1 MRRAG
6 VTLVSVAIFSW
17 SRLEPKDGSFEFDWL
32 DDILRRLERAGI
44 AVDLATGTASPP
56 GWFSHAHPETLPV
69 DREGHRL
76 WPGSR
81 QAWCPSSTVFTR
93 YATRLT
99 AEMATRYHDHPAWP
113 CGTSRTSTAVTTH
126 PATAT
131 PAPMRSATG
140 WCTATATSRPS
151 TSWGTA
157 FWSQRY
163 VDWEHILPPRHT
175 PTFSNPTQV
184 LDYRRFQSDALLSQ
198 YVAERDVLHRLSPGV
213 PVTTNFMTLT
223 DFRRLDYHRWAPE
236 QDVVSTDHYR
246 VTRHQDVA
254 AELSFCGDLTSGLA
268 GGRPWMLMEHS
279 TSAVNWQPVNP
290 AKGAGQLVRDSLTH
304 VAHGAD
310 TIGFFQWRASRVGSE
325 KYHSAMLHTR
335 EPTPRCSARYAGW
348 ARSRPASASSWEAPC
363 RRTSP
368 CCGTTRWPGRWRV
381 PPSPRPGS
389 TTPTAPSRCTARCAA
404 SAWRR
409 TSRTRV
415 PTSRHTG
422 SSWCQPSSSSVTSTR
437 RRSRP
442 RRAGAH
448 VLVTYLSGIV
458 DEHDHVRLGG
468 YPGAFR
474 ELLGARV
481 EEFRPLLEG
490 RAGPST
496 TPAGR
501 CCGPR
506 TSTRPRPRR

>member
-1 MRRAG
+1 
-6 VTLVSVAIFSW
+6 
-17 SRLEPKDGSFEFDWL
+17 
-32 DDILRRLERAGI
+32 
-44 AVDLATGTASPP
+44 
-56 GWFSHAHPETLPV
+56 
-69 DREGHRL
+69 
-76 WPGSR
+76 
-81 QAWCPSSTVFTR
+81 
-93 YATRLT
+93 
-99 AEMATRYHDHPAWP
+99 
-113 CGTSRTSTAVTTH
+113 
-126 PATAT
+126 
-131 PAPMRSATG
+131 MRSATG

-310 TIGFFQWRASRVGSE
+310 TIGFFQWRASRAGSE
-325 KYHSAMLHTR
+325 KYHSAMVPHAGPDTEVFR
-335 EPTPRCSARYAGW
+335 EVCRLGQIAARLG
-348 ARSRPASASSWEAPC
+348 EL
-363 RRTSP
+363 
-368 CCGTTRWPGRWRV
+368 V
-381 PPSPRPGS
+381 GS
-389 TTPTAPSRCTARCAA
+389 TVEADVALLWDYEAAWAVAGPAVPS
-404 SAWRR
+404 
-409 TSRTRV
+409 TRV
-415 PTSRHTG
+415 DYADVALQVHGVLRDLGVAADVVHPGADLTAYRLVVVR
-422 SSWCQPSSSSVTSTR
+422 PSSSSVTSTR

-442 RRAGAH
+442 AARRRSRARDLPLGDRRRA
-448 VLVTYLSGIV
+448 
-458 DEHDHVRLGG
+458 
-468 YPGAFR
+468 
-474 ELLGARV
+474 
-481 EEFRPLLEG
+481 
-490 RAGPST
+490 
-496 TPAGR
+496 
-501 CCGPR
+501 
-506 TSTRPRPRR
+506 RPRPPRRLPGRLS